1 MSTMKQLIKEFEEN
15 ILEGYAEFKF
25 KQDGDSVHINMKTQM
40 SKEMT
45 VAMFTD
51 LLFSI
56 KSEFGIDEVNEI
68 MKEVMI
74 NLIILDRTHMHNEE
88 DDNDET

>member
-1 MSTMKQLIKEFEEN
+1 MTTMKQMMKEFEDN
-15 ILEGYAEFKF
+15 ILEGYADFKF
-25 KQDGDSVHINMKTQM
+25 KQNGDSVHVKMRTQL

-56 KSEFGIDEVNEI
+56 KSEFGINEVNEI
-68 MKEVMI
+68 MKEVMV
-74 NLIILDRTHMHNEE
+74 NLIILDGTHMKNEE
-88 DDNDET
+88 DDDET